1 MATQTP
7 MMRQYLEIKARYP
20 DAILFFRL
28 GDFYEMFMDD
38 AAVAARILDI
48 SLTSRNKGA
57 EEEIPMCGIPYHS
70 AQPYL
75 AKLVRAGH
83 KVAICEQVEDPRA
96 VKGLVKREVVRV
108 VTPGTAIEQEL
119 LDADAHNFFV
129 VVATGEDGYG
139 VASLDLSTG
148 HFRVTSVTS
157 LDEVIRE
164 LSAIAPREILVS
176 AAHVDSLQRE
186 LAQVVEHIQLDSLPD
201 GVFAQD
207 DASQRLMRFFDT
219 EHLGVFGCA
228 DRPAAISAAGAALF
242 YVEETQCGSVG
253 HIRPLNTYHVSDTMV
268 IDPDTRRNLEITASM
283 RDGKRSGSLLGAIDR
298 TATSMGGRMLRQWL
312 TMPLVHTDE
321 IKARHQMVAEAIQ
334 YPMLRADMHS
344 ALKQVHD
351 LERLN
356 TRISMGSANARDLRA
371 VLVSLQNIPLL
382 LEHLAQFKAELAR
395 TFCASIDPLEDV
407 VELLAAALADD
418 PPISVR
424 EGGLIRTGYD
434 AALDA
439 LRTISREGKGW
450 IARLEMQ
457 ERKATG
463 ISTLKVRYN
472 RVFGYF
478 IDVSKTQL
486 AKVPDHYERKQTLAN
501 SERYFT
507 PELKE
512 HEDKVLG
519 AQERLTAL
527 EYEIFQRLRAY
538 VTQQGSRIQETAA
551 ALAALDVLL
560 GFAELAHERNYCCP
574 QMDDGTLLNI
584 KQGRHPVVETM
595 TLGESFVPNDV
606 KLDATK
612 EQILL
617 ITGPNMAGKS
627 TFMRQVA
634 LIVLLAQAGSF
645 VPAEEAHIGV
655 VDQIF
660 TRVGASDNLAQGQS
674 TFMVE
679 MSETANILNHA
690 TPRSLIVL
698 DEIGRGTST
707 FDGISIAWAV
717 AEYLHDNPEVA
728 ARTLFA
734 THYHELT
741 ALADIHA
748 RIFNFNVEVRQ
759 WKDKIVFLRK
769 IVPGGASHSYGIQ
782 VAQLAGLPEPVIAR
796 ANAVLHTL
804 EQETIGAD
812 TGAARSQNNDSSQHK
827 HLFEGQEDQV
837 HARLNS
843 VDINRI
849 TPLEA
854 INVLD
859 ELKRLLT

>member
-1 MATQTP
+1 